1 MSNGYS
7 FVLGIQLKKHIQMKL
22 VRCPECYML
31 MGIILSVRLS
41 LF

>member
-22 VRCPECYML
+22 VRCPEWHNLHAHGNHSEC
-31 MGIILSVRLS
+31 
-41 LF
+41 